1 MLPPSLYFKEGFI
14 ASNFMQSNS
23 WAAKHFDIQIGDID
37 SNVRFSTNLM
47 VIIPSSDIFKTM
59 ESDILPNLGGLDSIT
74 EYDVINTKLFNTK
87 NVIERQLESFKL
99 MTSILNQK
107 F

>member
-1 MLPPSLYFKEGFI
+1 
-14 ASNFMQSNS
+14 
-23 WAAKHFDIQIGDID
+23 
-37 SNVRFSTNLM
+37 M